1 METTNVSLCVISQPR
16 LFPGL
21 HYLHRMMVA
30 DVFVIFDTV
39 QYNPRHEEN
48 RARVKTQRGAEWIT
62 VPMRQTSRDQ
72 LIRDTA
78 IDTAQPWQRKVWRT
92 IRDHY
97 GKTPHFAEHAA
108 TIQAIIDAPHA
119 TLMQLDRASWEPAL
133 RLLGITCRFVC
144 ASELPVAGKGPRLL
158 LDICKAVGATTYLS
172 GMFGRE
178 YLDVGEFEREGVDV
192 LFHQYEY
199 RPHAQRYEGF
209 VPFLSYLD
217 MLFNVGVDRDTA
229 LAGGSMLKT
238 SEVSK
243 SSEVSCAEAAS

>member
-1 METTNVSLCVISQPR
+1 VSLCVISQPR

-48 RARVKTQRGAEWIT
+48 RARVKTPRGAEWIT

-78 IDTAQPWQRKVWRT
+78 IDNSQPWQRELWRT

-97 GKTPHFAEHAA
+97 GKTPHFATHAPA
-108 TIQAIIDAPHA
+108 IRAIIETPHE
-119 TLMQLDRASWEPAL
+119 TLTALDRASWEPAL
-133 RLLGITCRFVC
+133 RLLGVTCRFVC

-158 LDICKAVGATTYLS
+158 LDICKAVDATTYLS

-178 YLDVGEFEREGVDV
+178 YLDIGPFVRERIDV
-192 LFHQYEY
+192 RFHQYAY
-199 RPHAQRYEGF
+199 RPHAQRYGEF

-217 MLFNVGVDRDTA
+217 VLFNVGLDRESVM
-229 LAGGSMLKT
+229 AGGSMLQTSEVSKT
-238 SEVSK
+238 SEVS
-243 SSEVSCAEAAS
+243 SDCAGVGQ